1 MKDNAEIL
9 KLRVL
14 LCFWK
19 LSPADR
25 SVTGIARTL
34 GKEKYAVSR
43 AVSSLEKDGLV
54 QRENARSPQL
64 TEAGRQAASRYS
76 ERFET
81 ALNHLLYEGVDLE
94 SAKQDAF
101 VWTLYCTD
109 STMETVRATEERYRV
124 KYELRGQKQFSGAA
138 LCKKLKDG
146 CYSLPFLIFREH
158 IKDGSN
164 LSMANE
170 GFKHPCSLYVKD
182 GVGTV
187 QLRAVPIAAKS
198 RMSGETLRGRVGTL
212 RYFDAGRFVCAEPN
226 GQIFSFPAE
235 VLQFVNVGSGVGQIL
250 HGSVCLQMESS
261 VGAGHMPESTAI
273 FTLLF

>member
-101 VWTLYCTD
+101 VWT
-109 STMETVRATEERYRV
+109 RNI
-124 KYELRGQKQFSGAA
+124 
-138 LCKKLKDG
+138 
-146 CYSLPFLIFREH
+146 P
-158 IKDGSN
+158 
-164 LSMANE
+164 
-170 GFKHPCSLYVKD
+170 
-182 GVGTV
+182 
-187 QLRAVPIAAKS
+187 
-198 RMSGETLRGRVGTL
+198 
-212 RYFDAGRFVCAEPN
+212 
-226 GQIFSFPAE
+226 
-235 VLQFVNVGSGVGQIL
+235 
-250 HGSVCLQMESS
+250 
-261 VGAGHMPESTAI
+261 I
-273 FTLLF
+273 FTSAPWRTTTG

>member
-109 STMETVRATEERYRV
+109 STMETVRA
-124 KYELRGQKQFSGAA
+124 
-138 LCKKLKDG
+138 
-146 CYSLPFLIFREH
+146 
-158 IKDGSN
+158 
-164 LSMANE
+164 NE
-170 GFKHPCSLYVKD
+170 GFEHPCSLYVKD

>member
-34 GKEKYAVSR
+34 DKEKYAVSR

-94 SAKQDAF
+94 RPSRTRSSGRSIAPTAPWKR
-101 VWTLYCTD
+101 YG
-109 STMETVRATEERYRV
+109 RPRNAT
-124 KYELRGQKQFSGAA
+124 G
-138 LCKKLKDG
+138 
-146 CYSLPFLIFREH
+146 
-158 IKDGSN
+158 
-164 LSMANE
+164 
-170 GFKHPCSLYVKD
+170 
-182 GVGTV
+182 
-187 QLRAVPIAAKS
+187 
-198 RMSGETLRGRVGTL
+198 
-212 RYFDAGRFVCAEPN
+212 
-226 GQIFSFPAE
+226 
-235 VLQFVNVGSGVGQIL
+235 
-250 HGSVCLQMESS
+250 
-261 VGAGHMPESTAI
+261 
-273 FTLLF
+273 

>member
-1 MKDNAEIL
+1 M
-9 KLRVL
+9 
-14 LCFWK
+14 
-19 LSPADR
+19 
-25 SVTGIARTL
+25 TGIARTL

-170 GFKHPCSLYVKD
+170 GFEHPCSLYVKD
-182 GVGTV
+182 GSCTKTIWNPTSKG
-187 QLRAVPIAAKS
+187 RA
-198 RMSGETLRGRVGTL
+198 
-212 RYFDAGRFVCAEPN
+212 
-226 GQIFSFPAE
+226 
-235 VLQFVNVGSGVGQIL
+235 
-250 HGSVCLQMESS
+250 
-261 VGAGHMPESTAI
+261 
-273 FTLLF
+273 

>member
-146 CYSLPFLIFREH
+146 AIRAVPDLPRAH
-158 IKDGSN
+158 KDGSN

-170 GFKHPCSLYVKD
+170 GFEHPCSLYVK
-182 GVGTV
+182 GGSCTKTIWNPTSKG
-187 QLRAVPIAAKS
+187 RA
-198 RMSGETLRGRVGTL
+198 
-212 RYFDAGRFVCAEPN
+212 
-226 GQIFSFPAE
+226 
-235 VLQFVNVGSGVGQIL
+235 
-250 HGSVCLQMESS
+250 
-261 VGAGHMPESTAI
+261 
-273 FTLLF
+273 

>member
-124 KYELRGQKQFSGAA
+124 KYELRGQKQFSGAVQKTEGRLLFA
-138 LCKKLKDG
+138 AVPD
-146 CYSLPFLIFREH
+146 LPRAYQGRQQPFHGER
-158 IKDGSN
+158 G
-164 LSMANE
+164 
-170 GFKHPCSLYVKD
+170 
-182 GVGTV
+182 
-187 QLRAVPIAAKS
+187 LRAP
-198 RMSGETLRGRVGTL
+198 LQP
-212 RYFDAGRFVCAEPN
+212 VCERR
-226 GQIFSFPAE
+226 
-235 VLQFVNVGSGVGQIL
+235 
-250 HGSVCLQMESS
+250 
-261 VGAGHMPESTAI
+261 
-273 FTLLF
+273 

>member
-138 LCKKLKDG
+138 LCK
-146 CYSLPFLIFREH
+146 
-158 IKDGSN
+158 N
-164 LSMANE
+164 
-170 GFKHPCSLYVKD
+170 
-182 GVGTV
+182 
-187 QLRAVPIAAKS
+187 
-198 RMSGETLRGRVGTL
+198 
-212 RYFDAGRFVCAEPN
+212 
-226 GQIFSFPAE
+226 
-235 VLQFVNVGSGVGQIL
+235 
-250 HGSVCLQMESS
+250 
-261 VGAGHMPESTAI
+261 
-273 FTLLF
+273 